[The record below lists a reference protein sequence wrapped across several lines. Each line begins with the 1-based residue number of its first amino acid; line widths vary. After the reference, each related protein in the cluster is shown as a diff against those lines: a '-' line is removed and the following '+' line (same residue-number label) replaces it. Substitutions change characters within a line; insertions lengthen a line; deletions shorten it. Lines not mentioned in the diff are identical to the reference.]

1 MACPPSAYWPAA
13 VACRP
18 ASAGAGLAPAGLPCT
33 WAAPCPCLG
42 LRGLLAPLVGSSC
55 CRESWAGSG
64 SSQPGPLPRLARWS
78 EGRSAAG
85 GGSRTPPPPPA
96 AVADGRR
103 RRRLS
108 APPRAL
114 AAAAS
119 HAQPSVPRAAARA
132 ASPRVLLRPRKST
145 AHKQKNK
152 GKSKNKTENS
162 SPNYSL
168 NTQRIRSRFQP

>member
-1 MACPPSAYWPAA
+1 MACPRSAYWPAA

-55 CRESWAGSG
+55 CREFWAGSG

-78 EGRSAAG
+78 EGRSAVG
-85 GGSRTPPPPPA
+85 GGSRTPPPA

>member
-1 MACPPSAYWPAA
+1 MACPRSAYW
-13 VACRP
+13 P

-42 LRGLLAPLVGSSC
+42 LLAPLVGSSC
-55 CRESWAGSG
+55 CREFWAGSG
-64 SSQPGPLPRLARWS
+64 SARNLGRFLAWPA
-78 EGRSAAG
+78 GANAAG

-145 AHKQKNK
+145 APKQKNK